1 MKKSRILILVLLIC
15 SGCSSPWLIEAENGL
30 TNQNN
35 AITEQQKELI
45 YNHVKTFPN
54 QTQLSF
60 AVIENENINFY
71 GVKRVNDTLYD
82 VINHDKVFEIGSIS
96 KVFTSTL
103 LANFVVDGR
112 VKLDDKINEYLQVAL
127 NDSIQISFRELSNHT
142 SGLPRMP
149 SNIAGFSTFFH
160 LRNPNKNYD
169 KSKLEE
175 YLVESLS
182 VSGNRGEQRRYSNL
196 GAGLLAHTLCNIS
209 ESSYQRLLESYIF
222 SRYQMTS
229 STTSRGDVK
238 DKLVEG
244 LDPFG
249 NVTPN
254 WDFGALAGA
263 GAIMSTVSDLSKFA
277 LAQYDS
283 TNKELQLTRVKTF
296 SDTSNIGVGL
306 GWHIVEETS
315 GAEYYHHNGA
325 TGGYTSSMALDI
337 EQRNGIIILSNVSA
351 YNANMSEL
359 DNLCFALMKTLKIQ
373 EGTIEEASQ

>member
-15 SGCSSPWLIEAENGL
+15 SGCSSLWPIEAENGL

-35 AITEQQKELI
+35 AITEQQVELI
-45 YNHVKTFPN
+45 YSHVRTFPN

-60 AVIENENINFY
+60 AVIENGSINFY

-149 SNIAGFSTFFH
+149 SNIVGFSTFFH

-196 GAGLLAHTLCNIS
+196 GAGLLAYTLCNIS

-263 GAIMSTVSDLSKFA
+263 GAILSTVSDLSKFA

-283 TNKELQLTRVKTF
+283 TNKELELTRVKTF
-296 SDTSNIGVGL
+296 SDTSNIDVGL

-315 GAEYYHHNGA
+315 GAEYYWHNGG
-325 TGGYTSSMALDI
+325 TGGYTSSMGLDI
-337 EQRNGIIILSNVSA
+337 EPRNAIIILSNVSA
-351 YNANMSEL
+351 FNDNSREL
-359 DNLCFALMKTLKIQ
+359 DNLCFALLKTLK
-373 EGTIEEASQ
+373 SQ